1 MRNVSASVAADV
13 EHSSSS
19 SSMTLLT
26 GMTDVIVAVI
36 VAVTVTMTA
45 AVTMIATTTVMT
57 DSSSVAGSTTKAIA
71 NRVHAEA
78 TTGSESDR
86 ARGRLQYAAVSL
98 RSSTSVKPRSPK
110 HLLRPGRSSAPVA
123 RPRRN
128 PQSNRR

>member
-1 MRNVSASVAADV
+1 MSASVAADV

-36 VAVTVTMTA
+36 VAMTV
-45 AVTMIATTTVMT
+45 AVTMIATTTVMA
-57 DSSSVAGSTTKAIA
+57 DSSSVAGSTTKAIV
-71 NRVHAEA
+71 NPVHAEA
-78 TTGSESDR
+78 TTISESDR

-110 HLLRPGRSSAPVA
+110 HLLLPGRSSAPVA
-123 RPRRN
+123 KPRRN